1 MQLEQAYNPKDMSFI
16 TDPILGRKI
25 LAEMLGFVKHR
36 VEKGWFT
43 LEEMSMLGH
52 FADCV
57 PIYATV
63 EDLASY
69 YGKSETAIRSVIHRR
84 MMSKPKRRVLY
95 DFHEFQRVVPDKWR
109 K

>member
-1 MQLEQAYNPKDMSFI
+1 MLLEQPFKDKNMSFI
-16 TDPILGRKI
+16 SDPILGRKI

-36 VEKGWFT
+36 VENGWFT
-43 LEEMSMLGH
+43 MEEMSMLGH
-52 FADCV
+52 FADSV

-69 YGKSETAIRSVIHRR
+69 YGKSETAIRSVIHRK

-95 DFHEFQRVVPDKWR
+95 DFHEFQRVIPDKWR